1 MMKVELLDIK
11 KHNRKEFDCGVAAL
25 NQYLQKFANQDQKR
39 DLARVYVL
47 AEDSQI
53 IGYYSIS
60 AHSVSVHDMPDN
72 KKFGVYQEV
81 PFLLLGRLAVD
92 VRHQKQGYGDALI
105 FHAFKTTA
113 LVAEKVGIQGI
124 IVDAKDDDAISYY
137 EKFGFKQ
144 LVPSKKRLVL
154 SFSAIK
160 NLF

>member
-1 MMKVELLDIK
+1 MKVELLDVK

-25 NQYLQKFANQDQKR
+25 NRYLQKFANQDQKR

-60 AHSVSVHDMPDN
+60 AHSVAINKLPDN
-72 KKFGVYQEV
+72 KRFGGYQDV

-92 VRHQKQGYGDALI
+92 GRHQKQGYGDALI

-113 LVAEKVGIQGI
+113 QIAEKVGIQGI
-124 IVDAKDDDAISYY
+124 IVDAKDDNAAGFYQQ
-137 EKFGFKQ
+137 FGFKQ
-144 LVPSKKRLVL
+144 LTATNNRWVL
-154 SFSAIK
+154 PFSAMK
-160 NLF
+160 ALL